1 MQDVSQVA
9 ATRALELKDAND
21 LRSAQQARGSTPEAA
36 GKKFEELLATLLVK
50 EMRRELPEGFFGQGA
65 GSDIFEGWLDEHLG
79 AELARGGKLGIG
91 KIVAQDLAHI
101 DATAKPAGEGRP

>member
-9 ATRALELKDAND
+9 ATRALEFKQAND
-21 LRSAQQARGSTPEAA
+21 LRSVQQARGSTPEAA

-50 EMRRELPEGFFGQGA
+50 ELRRELPEGFFGQGA

-91 KIVAQDLAHI
+91 KIVAQDLTRI
-101 DATAKPAGEGRP
+101 DAAARQAEAGAP